1 MKKFILSI
9 ILLNTF
15 LFVFSFNAFAQ
26 SGDMILFYWNGCP
39 HCAKV
44 EDYIKSNN
52 LNLNIEQKEVYQNK
66 NNANEFNKICD
77 KENISLMD
85 RWVPFL
91 YSKWQCFIWDKQ
103 IISYLSEFKGNISKE
118 EWKKEEQVK
127 KGFSDSLTIPFLIW
141 AALVDAINPCE
152 FAVLLILITTILASW
167 NRKRALLSG
176 LAYSLSIF
184 ISYFLMGLGIYS
196 IILSVETSTIFIK
209 IIWCIAIL
217 LWIFNLK
224 DYFWYGKFFVMEVP
238 LSWRPKL
245 KSLVRSITW
254 PISAFFIWILVSLF
268 LLPCTS
274 WPYIVIL
281 GMLWHNETYLKA
293 VLLLLLY
300 NVIFILPMI
309 GITIWTYFWMNVEKA
324 EEKRTKSLQLLH
336 LIAWI
341 IMLIMWIVLVTGI
354 F

>member
-26 SGDMILFYWNGCP
+26 SGDMILFYGNGCP

-85 RWVPFL
+85 RGVPFL
-91 YSKWQCFIWDKQ
+91 YSKGQCFIGDKQ

-118 EWKKEEQVK
+118 EGKKEEQVK
-127 KGFSDSLTIPFLIW
+127 KGFSDSLTIPFLIG

-152 FAVLLILITTILASW
+152 FAVLLILITTILASG

-209 IIWCIAIL
+209 IIGCIAIL
-217 LWIFNLK
+217 LGIFNLK

-245 KSLVRSITW
+245 KSLVRSITG
-254 PISAFFIWILVSLF
+254 PISAFFIGILVSLF

-274 WPYIVIL
+274 GPYIVIL
-281 GMLWHNETYLKA
+281 GMLGHNETYLKA

-309 GITIWTYFWMNVEKA
+309 GITIGTYFGMNVEKA

-336 LIAWI
+336 LIAGI
-341 IMLIMWIVLVTGI
+341 IMLIMGIVLVTGI